1 MVRLATVG
9 TSAITEKFL
18 AACRLTGRYVFK
30 TAYSRDK
37 SRGESFAAAQGFSGW
52 KNARRVWRISF

>member
-37 SRGESFAAAQGFSGW
+37 SRGVS
-52 KNARRVWRISF
+52 